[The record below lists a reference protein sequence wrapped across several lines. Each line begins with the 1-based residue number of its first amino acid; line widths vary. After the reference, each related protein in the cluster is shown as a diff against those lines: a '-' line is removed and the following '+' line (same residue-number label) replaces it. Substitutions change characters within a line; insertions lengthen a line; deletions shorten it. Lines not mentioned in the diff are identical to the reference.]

1 MNRFKPLSAFAL
13 LALATATHAQVLA
26 NCQRISGEEN
36 PVAPDGYEAD
46 GTPIFCAK
54 AEGGYEAPSPGYPPS
69 APNGHGQQGG
79 YAPQAAPQASGG
91 WNGRLNAPLPG
102 SQKQSGYG
110 SSSAVGGSFQGR
122 SGQGSGMTQSL
133 GQSSRYGTGSQS
145 GYGQQGYGQSGYGAS
160 SDPYGSNTSGG
171 STGGYGTNPYGSSGT
186 QGSYDPYANPYGD
199 QPAVSTPSSESP

>member
-13 LALATATHAQVLA
+13 LALATAAHAQVPA

-54 AEGGYEAPSPGYPPS
+54 AAGGNEAPGYPPA
-69 APNGHGQQGG
+69 APNGYGQQGG
-79 YAPQAAPQASGG
+79 YAPQAAPLASSG
-91 WNGRLNAPLPG
+91 WNGRLNAPLPS

-110 SSSAVGGSFQGR
+110 GSSGAVGGSFQGR

-133 GQSSRYGTGSQS
+133 GQSNRYGTGSQA
-145 GYGQQGYGQSGYGAS
+145 GDGQQGYGQSGYGAG
-160 SDPYGSNTSGG
+160 SDPYGDNTSGG
-171 STGGYGTNPYGSSGT
+171 STGGYGSSPYGSNGT
-186 QGSYDPYANPYGD
+186 QGSYDPYADPYGT
-199 QPAVSTPSSESP
+199 QPAVSTPPSESP